1 MWKCP
6 NCGRTFKNT
15 EQEHF
20 CVKPHSIDEYIAAQP
35 EEAPAAKHPR
45 NHLRRR
51 AGSHGENLV
60 TDTDVLAG

>member
-35 EEAPAAKHPR
+35 EEVRPLLQSIRETICAAAPEATEKI
-45 NHLRRR
+45 
-51 AGSHGENLV
+51 S
-60 TDTDVLAG
+60 